1 MVLGGHFRNWA
12 ELGGKTV
19 QSHLIF
25 YTASWNEYKNLW
37 YQAGDT
43 AIQPALSNGFTQLFH
58 TKMAFLISSDSGW
71 IQKLQSTRK
80 EFLLAADLHHPRA
93 IVSLF
98 TFTIGHWS
106 ALWWPMIPPMY
117 FIISFTKQW
126 AGCAA
131 SWVCPW
137 CRRVLPRHGC
147 WPSRGWPHQRL
158 SHQFT
163 WERSLMSRQ
172 PDNSAL
178 NRLVPSLNNYDW
190 QNVVYTYRGFGNG
203 TRSEQRM
210 AQLAAPDILKPQ
222 PRANSNKKQS
232 NHLKIITSLTFSKA

>member
-163 WERSLMSRQ
+163 WERSLMFSSAWQQCLQQTCPFTQQLWLAECGLYISRVWKRN
-172 PDNSAL
+172 PFWTKDGPAGCPRYLKASA
-178 NRLVPSLNNYDW
+178 S
-190 QNVVYTYRGFGNG
+190 
-203 TRSEQRM
+203 
-210 AQLAAPDILKPQ
+210 
-222 PRANSNKKQS
+222 
-232 NHLKIITSLTFSKA
+232 SK

>member
-137 CRRVLPRHGC
+137 MPKSLATPWLLTLAWMATSATLSSIHLGKESHVSSAWQQCLQQTCPFTQQLWLAECGLYISRVWKRNPFWTKDGPAGCPRY
-147 WPSRGWPHQRL
+147 L
-158 SHQFT
+158 KA
-163 WERSLMSRQ
+163 
-172 PDNSAL
+172 SA
-178 NRLVPSLNNYDW
+178 S
-190 QNVVYTYRGFGNG
+190 
-203 TRSEQRM
+203 
-210 AQLAAPDILKPQ
+210 
-222 PRANSNKKQS
+222 
-232 NHLKIITSLTFSKA
+232 SK